1 MAAGLVFMMQAGF
14 LLLEAGL
21 VRSKNSINVA
31 QKNIADFVIA
41 CAVFGA
47 LGFMLM
53 FGASSGGWI
62 GVDSNL
68 FMFNEVPDWT
78 FTFFVFQVVFCG
90 TAATIVS
97 GGMAERMKF
106 SGYLITTV
114 FIAALVYPVFGHWAW
129 GNLLVSDNEP
139 FLAAQGFIDFAG
151 STVVHSIGAWIAL
164 AGVIVLGPR
173 IGKFCNQGK
182 PQQITGHSAMLATL
196 GAIILWVGW
205 IGFNGGSTTAG
216 TPDFAHVVSN
226 TMVAGAF
233 GGIAS
238 MFLGRYMDGIYRPER
253 CINGVLA
260 GLVAITA
267 GCDAVTTWG
276 AIAIGFSGGI
286 VGYVGYLIIEHWFKL
301 DDAVGVIPVHGFAGA
316 WGTIL
321 LAVLAT
327 EDKLAVASRW
337 EQFFVQCEGVAL
349 GFMWAFGTGY
359 VFFKLMDALVGI
371 RVSEEDEIEG
381 LNAAEHGTTLGTGHL
396 QKALQELASGQGNL
410 TKRLDTT
417 TGDEAADLGYSFNL
431 FMDKLQE
438 LVSGIAGHSEQLAEF
453 SKSLGSISGEL
464 GENAFE
470 VGRRTENTN
479 NRAGAVVSNVRTMAD
494 TASSVS
500 ETISSVSNNAE
511 RVSDEVGVVFENIQA
526 MTAAV
531 QEISEN
537 AHKASEVAGEAKRK
551 TSEASVTVTTLS
563 EAVDRVGVVIGT
575 ISEIAA
581 QTNLLALNATIE
593 AQHAGAAGKGF
604 AVVAAEV
611 KNLAK
616 ATADATKD
624 ISDRIVDIQSG
635 AKDAVSVI
643 SGFTDVVQ
651 SIDEGVMVISSAVEE
666 QTAVANTIQ
675 ESAGDAS
682 EHVGEISSAIA
693 SVAEKIQGT
702 SGEASHAAEGTDL
715 ILDDILA
722 VRRAAERT
730 TANSQQIQTASR
742 DASKVAREFDKVID
756 TLGVGKVSTG

>member
-260 GLVAITA
+260 GLVAIAA

-479 NRAGAVVSNVRTMAD
+479 NRAGAVVGNVRTMAD

-675 ESAGDAS
+675 ESAG
-682 EHVGEISSAIA
+682 
-693 SVAEKIQGT
+693 
-702 SGEASHAAEGTDL
+702 EGSTYL
-715 ILDDILA
+715 TPPN
-722 VRRAAERT
+722 RW
-730 TANSQQIQTASR
+730 
-742 DASKVAREFDKVID
+742 
-756 TLGVGKVSTG
+756 GKMP